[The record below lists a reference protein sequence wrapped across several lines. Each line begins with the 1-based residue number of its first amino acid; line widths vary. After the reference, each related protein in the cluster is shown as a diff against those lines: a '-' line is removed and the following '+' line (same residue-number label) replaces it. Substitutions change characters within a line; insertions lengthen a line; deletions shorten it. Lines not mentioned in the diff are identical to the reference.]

1 MRNRILF
8 LIIMQEISPSGIPGI
23 TTKAS
28 CEAALMGECHVRVEI
43 SDFVMPTL
51 VLF

>member
-8 LIIMQEISPSGIPGI
+8 LIIMSEMSPSDIPRL
-23 TTKAS
+23 TTKAP

>member
-1 MRNRILF
+1 MIP
-8 LIIMQEISPSGIPGI
+8 EISHSDISEI
-23 TTKAS
+23 TTKAP
-28 CEAALMGECHVRVEI
+28 CEAAPMGECHVRVEI